1 MIGGV
6 TKWEDRQAAPPIWG
20 PSTPPKQALKR
31 SIASNGEDFT
41 PFNLS

>member
-6 TKWEDRQAAPPIWG
+6 TKWEIGPAPPIWG